1 MIYTF
6 LADISRFDVEMALGA
21 QRSNGTNKKT
31 LPVLEE
37 QTRDRVSGDAFL
49 RSYPVPKL
57 SPLVKEHIEKAKNPC
72 LRAQRG
78 AAYMLLF
85 SVLSVILPTEPK
97 ILWTEGGKPYL
108 SGDEK
113 IYFSLSHTEG
123 VVAVSISSGGS
134 SVGVDVEGEVPPERA
149 ERLEGR
155 FFSETQFDLSRQDT
169 EYFFCEMGEEG
180 GCEVYPFL
188 AEKDCLVATG
198 RGGSRAELRDS
209 FSEREFSAKWT
220 LFEAS
225 LKCGAEFISRP
236 CIGETILKMNAD
248 LKKLS
253 FGDRLFY
260 IATATK

>member
-6 LADISRFDVEMALGA
+6 LADISRFDVEGTLGS
-21 QRSNGTNKKT
+21 QRLDGENKKT
-31 LPVLEE
+31 LPILEE
-37 QTRDRVSGDAFL
+37 QKRDRVSGEAFL
-49 RSYPVPKL
+49 RSYPAPQL
-57 SPLVKEHIEKAKNPC
+57 SPSVKEHIEKAKNPS

-85 SVLSVILPTEPK
+85 GVLSEILPTEPK
-97 ILWTEGGKPYL
+97 IRWTEGGKPYL

-123 VVAVSISSGGS
+123 VVAVSISCGGS
-134 SVGVDVEGEVPPERA
+134 PVGVDVEGEVSPERA

-155 FFSETQFDLSRQDT
+155 FFSETQFDLSRQQT

-180 GCEVYPFL
+180 GFEIYPFSK
-188 AEKDCLVATG
+188 EKDCLVATG
-198 RGGSRAELRDS
+198 RAGRRAELWDA

-248 LKKLS
+248 LKKLR